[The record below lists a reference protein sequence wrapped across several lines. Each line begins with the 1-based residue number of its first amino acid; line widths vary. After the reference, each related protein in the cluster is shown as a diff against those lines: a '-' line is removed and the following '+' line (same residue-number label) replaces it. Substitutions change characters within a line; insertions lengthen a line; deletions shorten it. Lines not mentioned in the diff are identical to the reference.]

1 MEYWIIKDD
10 KQCGP
15 YTLEQLMEMDLHQGT
30 PVWRQGL
37 ADWLPL
43 SKVQEMDMSQ
53 VETIVKE
60 TIIETAPATAKTTVL
75 CAPVG
80 DIPTGYV
87 AVTTDGV
94 PKCPPAYLV
103 WSIIA
108 TVLFFLPLGVC
119 AIFSST
125 KVKKYYEAGE
135 YDKASRM
142 SERTA
147 LFVIL
152 SLVVFLIWMP
162 FQVVIS
168 MF

>member
-1 MEYWIIKDD
+1 MEYWIIRDD

-43 SKVQEMDMSQ
+43 SKIQEMDMTPATACD
-53 VETIVKE
+53 TIVNE
-60 TIIETAPATAKTTVL
+60 TIIETSPIQQPVICVPA
-75 CAPVG
+75 G
-80 DIPTGYV
+80 EIPPGYV
-87 AVTTDGV
+87 AIAGEQ
-94 PKCPPAYLV
+94 KCPPTYLV

-119 AIFSST
+119 AIFTST
-125 KVKKYYEAGE
+125 KVKKYYEAGD
-135 YDKASRM
+135 YAKASRM

-152 SLVVFLIWMP
+152 SLVAFLIWMP